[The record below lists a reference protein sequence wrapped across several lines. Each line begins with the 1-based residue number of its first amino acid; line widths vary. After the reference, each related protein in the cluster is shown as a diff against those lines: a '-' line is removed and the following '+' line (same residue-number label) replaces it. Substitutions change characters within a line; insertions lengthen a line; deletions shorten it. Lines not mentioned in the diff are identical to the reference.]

1 MKRARPLMPAM
12 TPTDEQALAA
22 LRTLRAWLGLAASA
36 PTTFDAERLPPGIT
50 RDAFLRRH
58 RRRWRA
64 RAEGWTRVGQAR
76 VVTVEAWQHD
86 IDEEAAIARARSART
101 PRVRPAV
108 IPATTIGEQLDAH
121 LGIRTR
127 RRAS

>member
-1 MKRARPLMPAM
+1 M
-12 TPTDEQALAA
+12 TPSDEQALAA
-22 LRTLRAWLGLAASA
+22 LRTLWAWLSLTPSAA
-36 PTTFDAERLPPGIT
+36 TTYDAERLPPGIT

-64 RAEGWTRVGQAR
+64 GVEGWTRVGQAR
-76 VVTVEAWQHD
+76 VVTVEAWQRD
-86 IDEEAAIARARSART
+86 INEEAATARARSTRA
-101 PRVRPAV
+101 PRVRPV
-108 IPATTIGEQLDAH
+108 VVSTSTIGEQLDAH